1 MSVHLGEVF
10 RTTFRIPWRNKK
22 LWLWQTLPCLAFMF
36 LLPPILFYYSAL
48 KKFGLDIDSEFPLE
62 TSTKIIFDI
71 GNSLFVLSFIL
82 LCILAQIMAMH
93 GVNVIEEEI
102 VEISFIEIL
111 KKSLPSYGR
120 VFGLYFLFISA
131 WVLIIFILQ
140 SIIQFT
146 YKAFPTSIYYA
157 SPFAILLLPAI
168 LVSICVV
175 QLAQA
180 SIIIDNLS
188 IPIAISRGWKLLL
201 ANGWNAIPMVIV
213 LYYGGS
219 LFFSLPFT
227 SLIFVF
233 FISVLF
239 ITRLPDPDVI
249 LFIIFFIGIP
259 LLVFLSMI
267 ILGVVLTFFQSGWVI
282 LYRRISRSEEN
293 IVKVEQ
299 QEAK

>member
-1 MSVHLGEVF
+1 MNVHLGEVLG
-10 RTTFRIPWRNKK
+10 TTFRIPWRNKK

-48 KKFGLDIDSEFPLE
+48 KKFGPDIENAFPIE

-71 GNSLFVLSFIL
+71 ENFLFTLSFIL
-82 LCILAQIMAMH
+82 LCILAQIMSMH
-93 GVNVIEEEI
+93 AINAIEEEI
-102 VEISFIEIL
+102 AEISFIEIL
-111 KKSLPSYGR
+111 KKSLPSYWR

-140 SIIQFT
+140 SIMLFT
-146 YKAFPTSIYYA
+146 YKAFPTSIYYT
-157 SPFAILLLPAI
+157 SPFAILLLPVM

-188 IPIAISRGWKLLL
+188 IPTAVSRGWKLLL
-201 ANGWNAIPMVIV
+201 ANGWNAIPLVIV

-219 LFFSLPFT
+219 LFFSLPFI
-227 SLIFVF
+227 SLISVF
-233 FISVLF
+233 FISLLF

-267 ILGVVLTFFQSGWVI
+267 ILGVVLTFFQSGWII
-282 LYRRISRSEEN
+282 LYRRINRSEEN
-293 IVKVEQ
+293 AVKVE
-299 QEAK
+299 